1 MNNNIIKRLRRT
13 LLCTVAAAAVA
24 IGFTACADET
34 LTTQNTTAPVNGNG
48 YKFSIPAN
56 MGGGGTRAI
65 AYNSETGGY
74 DATFE
79 TTEMIFVFD
88 ITQGAVSAKKE
99 MDWVQNCYL
108 YPDANAKTANL
119 VGELSF
125 TQYDRQTGEYG
136 NEIAPQVGDEL
147 MLFYNNDNDVF
158 RYNYNANEYYLNN
171 SGDYALATVKITS
184 IGEDGVIQTSPASF
198 ENLQSIYKIN
208 FTGIGSNV
216 KIRNINIQSEKN
228 QLVTDYFAFSKEN
241 AERFGVVNYTYEGE
255 GTDQHELTFMLRY
268 SDNPDYY
275 ENSDNPS
282 TSGDV
287 FSFTALGSNGHNY
300 LGQKEVT
307 TELKNGVYYQ
317 ANIEMTDLGEAMK
330 VRNITKGET
339 LDPST
344 YYKVY
349 TANANY
355 LAEYNGYGSCIE
367 WYGGIDD
374 QYALTLSSLTMFN
387 GGDGAIAVK
396 ADYDDPDKSK
406 VHRLVLVGEN
416 TLSVGGQHTS
426 LTVQDGSS
434 LIISGTG
441 QLTLIAPNSPAFGLW
456 DNAKVTIESGEVIV
470 DGKLGVGENSS
481 CVIAKDGKLRALTS
495 ISTDEYYW

>member
-125 TQYDRQTGEYG
+125 TQYDRESGNYG
-136 NEIAPQVGDEL
+136 DAIAPAEGDEL
-147 MLFYNNDNDVF
+147 ILFYNNDNDVF
-158 RYNYNANEYYLNN
+158 RYNYNANDYYLNN

-184 IGEDGVIQTSPASF
+184 IGEDGVIKTEPAYF

-228 QLVTDYFAFSKEN
+228 QLVRNYFAFSKEWP
-241 AERFGVVNYTYEGE
+241 EEFGVVSYTYEGE

-287 FSFTALGSNGHNY
+287 FSFTALGNR
-300 LGQKEVT
+300 
-307 TELKNGVYYQ
+307 
-317 ANIEMTDLGEAMK
+317 IEK
-330 VRNITKGET
+330 WCV
-339 LDPST
+339 
-344 YYKVY
+344 
-349 TANANY
+349 
-355 LAEYNGYGSCIE
+355 
-367 WYGGIDD
+367 
-374 QYALTLSSLTMFN
+374 LS
-387 GGDGAIAVK
+387 G
-396 ADYDDPDKSK
+396 
-406 VHRLVLVGEN
+406 
-416 TLSVGGQHTS
+416 
-426 LTVQDGSS
+426 
-434 LIISGTG
+434 
-441 QLTLIAPNSPAFGLW
+441 
-456 DNAKVTIESGEVIV
+456 
-470 DGKLGVGENSS
+470 
-481 CVIAKDGKLRALTS
+481 
-495 ISTDEYYW
+495 